1 MLSGSWDKT
10 LKLWD
15 VATGQLLRTLEAS
28 TDASGASGGYLS
40 VAFFPDGVRL
50 LASRSA
56 GWLDLWDSA
65 TGELVRTFGEDKL
78 GAHKSLVFGG
88 VVWATSASLT
98 HDSKLMISGSGDGTL
113 KLWDTVTGQLI
124 RIFQGHTGPV
134 KSVVFSPSGTH
145 ALSGSDDSTLKLWD
159 VVTGQVIHTFEGHAG
174 PVVSVGFSSD
184 GTRVVSGSY
193 DTTTRIWDAAAGTQV
208 ATFIGGGG
216 GDWVAMT
223 PAGFFAA
230 SRGDT
235 QMLQVV
241 RGLDVYPV
249 THFQDHLYRADLVE
263 ALLKGDPEGKYADA
277 ASKLNLQTILDSGPA
292 PQIETIPGR
301 KTERIGDTIK
311 ITLRLVDTGGGIG
324 EKVVWRVNGVTQGEV
339 VAPDAPRTGYRVV
352 EQTLKLAPG
361 QDNIIEVTAYN
372 GAGLLATTPWRHV
385 EGRFGEPSGARMH
398 VLAVGVSEYA
408 RKDWRLSYAANDAK
422 AFTELMQAAGK
433 GKGLYDDVKTSLVLE
448 TEATEKGIEAAIE
461 RMRGDVH
468 ANDVFILYLAGH
480 GKNIAG
486 TYYFL
491 PQDLTFEGGRTIQK
505 DAIDQSKLQR
515 WLARIPAQKS
525 ILILDTCESEGA
537 ARSLAVERE
546 TAVERLRHATGRSVI
561 AAASAAAYE
570 GYQGHGLLTW
580 AIRDAFTRREGTT
593 DEFVELLP
601 LAAYIDREVPVI
613 SQKWLGVVQRPH
625 HKIEGNFPLG
635 ARLVAVPVATDAKA
649 IPKTPDHVLIRRE
662 LVRERP
668 AADAAGER
676 ELSPGAQVRLV
687 RQVEQWAVI
696 AREGQELG
704 YVPVDALLRLQ

>member
-1 MLSGSWDKT
+1 M
-10 LKLWD
+10 
-15 VATGQLLRTLEAS
+15 
-28 TDASGASGGYLS
+28 
-40 VAFFPDGVRL
+40 
-50 LASRSA
+50 
-56 GWLDLWDSA
+56 
-65 TGELVRTFGEDKL
+65 
-78 GAHKSLVFGG
+78 
-88 VVWATSASLT
+88 
-98 HDSKLMISGSGDGTL
+98 
-113 KLWDTVTGQLI
+113 
-124 RIFQGHTGPV
+124 
-134 KSVVFSPSGTH
+134 
-145 ALSGSDDSTLKLWD
+145 
-159 VVTGQVIHTFEGHAG
+159 
-174 PVVSVGFSSD
+174 
-184 GTRVVSGSY
+184 
-193 DTTTRIWDAAAGTQV
+193 
-208 ATFIGGGG
+208 
-216 GDWVAMT
+216 
-223 PAGFFAA
+223 
-230 SRGDT
+230 
-235 QMLQVV
+235 
-241 RGLDVYPV
+241 
-249 THFQDHLYRADLVE
+249 
-263 ALLKGDPEGKYADA
+263 
-277 ASKLNLQTILDSGPA
+277 
-292 PQIETIPGR
+292 
-301 KTERIGDTIK
+301 
-311 ITLRLVDTGGGIG
+311 RLVDTGGGIG

-352 EQTLKLAPG
+352 EQTLRLAPG

-385 EGRFGEPSGARMH
+385 EGKFGEPSGARMH
-398 VLAVGVSEYA
+398 ILAVGVSAYA

-448 TEATEKGIEAAIE
+448 TDATEKGIEAAIE
-461 RMRGDVH
+461 RMRGDVL

-505 DAIDQSKLQR
+505 DAIDQAKLQR

-580 AIRDAFTRREGTT
+580 AIRDAFTKREGST

-635 ARLVAVPVATDAKA
+635 ARLVAVPVAPDAKA

-662 LVRERP
+662 LVREQP
-668 AADAAGER
+668 AADAPGER